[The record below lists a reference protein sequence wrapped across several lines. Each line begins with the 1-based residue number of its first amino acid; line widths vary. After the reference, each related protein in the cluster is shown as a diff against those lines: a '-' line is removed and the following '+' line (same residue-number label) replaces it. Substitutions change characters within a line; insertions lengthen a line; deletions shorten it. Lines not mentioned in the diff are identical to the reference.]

1 MCDVEAFCEI
11 LTVVWAIVPQLVCV
25 VLPSKTLPT
34 LALLSYH
41 KLQLP
46 GYGADIIFSFVA
58 SVPGGT
64 TWGPQEVHDGKVG
77 HSSLLLKAQR
87 RCRRVILIIADAHV
101 SHQTRS
107 GRLSC
112 T

>member
-1 MCDVEAFCEI
+1 MPQGI
-11 LTVVWAIVPQLVCV
+11 RKWAIVPQLVCV
-25 VLPSKTLPT
+25 VLPSNTT
-34 LALLSYH
+34 TFTLLSYH
-41 KLQLP
+41 RLQLP
-46 GYGADIIFSFVA
+46 GYGVDIIFSFVA

-87 RCRRVILIIADAHV
+87 RCRRVILSVADTHV

-107 GRLSC
+107 SRLSC
-112 T
+112 TQNR